1 MTHHPYDDIDAFAL
15 GSLTPDQASELLR
28 HADSC
33 PTCAVLVAEALTGV
47 AALAQLDGEQDV
59 RRSLVTPLGRRPR
72 RFALPAPWTVAAA
85 AMAASIGLLIW
96 NVNLQ
101 EGVPTLPIAAI
112 VHSHF
117 QHHELLGPSG
127 SAKVLQATDG
137 RWVYV
142 VADGLTPRG
151 RYVLWEKRGSAPAK
165 VGEFSAD
172 GAGRAARYF
181 EQTPGSIDGFSV
193 TSVGED
199 PASPQSLN
207 WSQK

>member
-1 MTHHPYDDIDAFAL
+1 VTQHPYDDIDAFAL
-15 GSLTPDQASELLR
+15 GSLTPAEANELLR

-33 PTCAVLVAEALTGV
+33 PTCAVLITEAMTGV
-47 AALAQLDGEQDV
+47 DALAQLDGEKDV
-59 RRSLVTPLGRRPR
+59 RRSLVAPLARRPR
-72 RFALPAPWTVAAA
+72 RFVVPPSWAVATA

-101 EGVPTLPIAAI
+101 QGLPTLPIAAI

-142 VADGLTPRG
+142 VADGLTPRA
-151 RYVLWEKRGSAPAK
+151 RYVLWEKRGSAPTK
-165 VGEFSAD
+165 VGEFAAD

-181 EQTPGSIDGFSV
+181 EQAPGSIDGFSV
-193 TSVGED
+193 TSIGED
-199 PASPQSLN
+199 PTSPQSLN

>member
-1 MTHHPYDDIDAFAL
+1 MTQHPYDDIDAFAL
-15 GSLTPDQASELLR
+15 GSLTPDQAGELLR

-33 PTCAVLVAEALTGV
+33 PTCAVLVTEALTGV
-47 AALAQLDGEQDV
+47 EALAQLDGERDV
-59 RRSLVTPLGRRPR
+59 RRSLVAPLARRPR
-72 RFALPAPWTVAAA
+72 RFVPASWAVAATAIA
-85 AMAASIGLLIW
+85 ACIGLLIW

-117 QHHELLGPSG
+117 QHHELRGPGG
-127 SAKVLQATDG
+127 SAKVLQALDG

-151 RYVLWEKRGSAPAK
+151 RYVLWEKRGSAPTK
-165 VGEFSAD
+165 VGEFAAD

-181 EQTPGSIDGFSV
+181 EQAPGSIDGFSV
-193 TSVGED
+193 TTVGED
-199 PASPQSLN
+199 PASPQSLH
-207 WSQK
+207 WSR